1 MRNKKELSIV
11 LVFLPLCLSCSTSIR
26 RDINVIPKP
35 VEVIAKDGEMQL
47 RDPISIFYQPDS
59 QEIQK
64 TAGELG
70 ESIKEVTGLA
80 VSLVPL
86 PRVSKSGK
94 GFYLA
99 LDKGIQ
105 QNEGYQL
112 EIFPE
117 AVKLAARE
125 DAGLFYGVQTLKQL
139 LFHGKPPQVG
149 ASCALPCLKI
159 VDYPRFRWRGM
170 HLDVSRHFYP
180 KEFIKQY
187 IDVLAMHKMNVFHWH
202 LTDDHGW
209 RIEIK
214 HYPRLTEF
222 GAWREPR
229 DADSWL
235 YDKNRSMDIKKRTYG
250 GFYTQQDV
258 REVIEYAR
266 QRHVTIL
273 PEIEM
278 PGHAMAALDTY
289 PELSCTGKPYV
300 PPDPPITEFN
310 EFTAP
315 FCAGNERTFVFLENI
330 LSEVME
336 LFPNPYIHV
345 GGDEAKKTFWQAC
358 PKCQAR
364 MRAEGL
370 KDVDQLQSYF
380 MKRIGKFVSSKNR
393 RMIGW
398 DEILQGGL
406 APEATVMSWRGEE
419 GGIEA
424 ARQGHDVV
432 MSPSEVTYF
441 GIRHYLDPAKNG
453 ESALASKLKQV
464 YNYNPEPSG
473 LTSDQARHVMGA
485 QGCIWTEEVHTSK
498 EAMQTLLPSF
508 CPLAEVVWTGP
519 SQKDWADFDR
529 RLKQHYL
536 YLDFCRLDYFV
547 AATGG
552 LPGSGN

>member
-1 MRNKKELSIV
+1 VRNKNRLLVVLALMLLS
-11 LVFLPLCLSCSTSIR
+11 LSCSTR
-26 RDINVIPKP
+26 VRHDINVIPKP
-35 VEVIAKDGEMQL
+35 VEVTAKDGEMLL
-47 RDPISIFYQPDS
+47 RDPVSIFYQPDS
-59 QEIQK
+59 QEIQE
-64 TAGELG
+64 TARELG
-70 ESIKEVTGLA
+70 ESVTKVTALPMNVA
-80 VSLVPL
+80 PL
-86 PRVSKSGK
+86 TQGTQPGK

-99 LDKGIQ
+99 LDNAIP

-112 EIFPE
+112 EIFPNE
-117 AVKLAARE
+117 VKLSARE

-139 LFHGKPPQVG
+139 LFHAKPPQGG

-159 VDYPRFRWRGM
+159 VDYPRFPWRGM

-278 PGHAMAALDTY
+278 AGHAMAALDTY
-289 PELSCTGKPYV
+289 PELSCTGKPYL

-315 FCAGNERTFVFLENI
+315 FCAGNEKTFVFLENV

-364 MRAEGL
+364 MRTEGL
-370 KDVDQLQSYF
+370 KDIDQLQSYF

-406 APEATVMSWRGEE
+406 APEAAVMSWRGEE

-432 MSPSEVTYF
+432 MTPSEVTYF
-441 GIRHYLDPAKNG
+441 GIRHYLEPVKNG
-453 ESALASKLKQV
+453 ESALTSKLMQV
-464 YNYNPEPSG
+464 YKYNPVPSG
-473 LTSDQARHVMGA
+473 LTLDQARHVMGA
-485 QGCIWTEEVHTSK
+485 QGCIWTEEVHTSR

-508 CPLAEVVWTGP
+508 CPLAGVVWTGP

-529 RLKQHYL
+529 RLKQHYW
-536 YLDFCRLDYFV
+536 YLDFCRLDYF
-547 AATGG
+547 AAPSGG
-552 LPGSGN
+552 LSRSGI